1 LIDGDEDEPTAE
13 VDATG
18 DAYTVAELAALLLP
32 TLMRHVADLDD
43 TDPSKATTEAA
54 LSLMRRL
61 LLDASGTP
69 TQTDA

>member
-18 DAYTVAELAALLLP
+18 DGCTVAELAALMLP
-32 TLMRHVADLDD
+32 VLMRRVADLDD
-43 TDPSKATTEAA
+43 ADPARATTEAE

-69 TQTDA
+69 TQTDV